1 MVLPIVILVVIPIF
15 LGISYVAPFEPPTE
29 IEEPAIPENSGASVL
44 YVLLMGI
51 WVIFLLI
58 YQYNN
63 QIALTAKSEYHVLP
77 ILLKEYY
84 YEVL

>member
-29 IEEPAIPENSGASVL
+29 IEEPAILENSGASVL

-51 WVIFLLI
+51 WVIFLLRI
-58 YQYNN
+58 
-63 QIALTAKSEYHVLP
+63 I
-77 ILLKEYY
+77 ILMKKGTYKITQRY
-84 YEVL
+84 